1 MKRIKCA
8 NEGVVMAGLANE
20 LALQP
25 DGWAMLSPYGD
36 FPNSAWRESLTGKVE
51 KIEVVQRV
59 TRESSQAMV
68 NEFNGW
74 LGKAKRFVCGRRLYI
89 GHPDV
94 TTLANDY
101 PDKTPKGIFT
111 ELEARADGFYGRMV
125 LTEEGADLVESK
137 KFVALSPYWT
147 ANAVGENNIYS
158 PAIFRSAG
166 LTNRPNLPVRHL
178 MNEKQKTNMDKA
190 KIIAWLASQGVQ
202 IANEATEEQALAAL
216 NKLSET
222 LKGQATALANEQSKV
237 AVLEPKA
244 TTLEATV
251 AMITSDRDTA
261 QTAFANE
268 RQARRDGLIDQAVK
282 EGRVL
287 EADRAAWQQ
296 KLDANFANEIQALAK
311 VVKVI
316 KTESTIG
323 DIGGRKVNL
332 ANAQERQAALQS
344 AVNDRVNKGV
354 PYDKAWESV
363 KRECPALF
371 EAMAKPAAV

>member
-1 MKRIKCA
+1 
-8 NEGVVMAGLANE
+8 MAGAANE
-20 LALQP
+20 LVVQP

-36 FPNSAWRESLTGKVE
+36 FPNSAWRESLTGQVE
-51 KIEVVQRV
+51 RVEVIQRV
-59 TRESSQAMV
+59 TQESAQAMV
-68 NEFNGW
+68 DEFNSW
-74 LGKAKRFVCGRRLYI
+74 IGKAKRFVRGRRLYI

-94 TTLANDY
+94 ATMANDY

-111 ELEARADGFYGRMV
+111 DLQAREDGLYGRLV
-125 LTEEGADLVESK
+125 LTDEGAELVDGK

-147 ANAVGENNIYS
+147 ANEVQTEGGKTIYS

-178 MNEKQKTNMDKA
+178 MNEKKEHNMEKS
-190 KIIAWLASQGVQ
+190 KIIAWLAGQGVQ
-202 IANEATEEQALAAL
+202 IANEATDEQVLAAL
-216 NKLSET
+216 NTLGET
-222 LKGQATALANEQSKV
+222 LKTQKATLANEQTKV

-244 TTLEATV
+244 NTLEATV
-251 AMITSDRDTA
+251 TQLKGERDTA

-268 RQARRDGLIDQAVK
+268 RKARRDELIDQAVK

-296 KLDANFANEIQALAK
+296 KLDANFANESQALAK

-316 KTESTIG
+316 KTESTVG

-332 ANAQERQAALQS
+332 ANAQERQAALQA
-344 AVNDRVNKGV
+344 AVSERIAKGV
-354 PYDKAWESV
+354 GYDAAWLAV

-371 EAMAKPAAV
+371 DAMAKPEAK